1 MNKIKCIKVAL
12 ILLIPFISIIAIIEF
27 RHMIIPTNKEI
38 IKNIILNKGYKTLA
52 EVSVCNELQ
61 NQNEDVK
68 LYYKRNVGHRIDFI
82 NLNISK
88 IYSENNIEVKENE
101 YVYSIDREKND
112 IYAFLFV
119 EKLLQKDVEYIK
131 EKSEEWGDIKYIEI
145 MVNIDSDNS
154 NFSKAKVY
162 INKKERKPIVT
173 KIYDKEGKER
183 IIIVYKKFSYSKKIN
198 SKQFK
203 YDKDGAS
210 NMAPV

>member
-1 MNKIKCIKVAL
+1 MNKTKCIKIAL

-27 RHMIIPTNKEI
+27 RHMIMPTNKEI

-101 YVYSIDREKND
+101 YVYSIDREKP
-112 IYAFLFV
+112 
-119 EKLLQKDVEYIK
+119 
-131 EKSEEWGDIKYIEI
+131 W
-145 MVNIDSDNS
+145 
-154 NFSKAKVY
+154 
-162 INKKERKPIVT
+162 R
-173 KIYDKEGKER
+173 
-183 IIIVYKKFSYSKKIN
+183 
-198 SKQFK
+198 
-203 YDKDGAS
+203 
-210 NMAPV
+210 